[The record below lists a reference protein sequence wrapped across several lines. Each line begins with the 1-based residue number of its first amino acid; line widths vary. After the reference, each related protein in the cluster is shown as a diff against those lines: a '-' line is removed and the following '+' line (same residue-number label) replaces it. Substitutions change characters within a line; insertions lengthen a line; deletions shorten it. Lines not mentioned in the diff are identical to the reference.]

1 MISVAGGKL
10 TTWRRIGVD
19 VAARALA
26 SIGGPQ
32 PDHQPAPVIGAADPE
47 IVRAELVRRY
57 PALPGATA
65 AHLAGLY
72 GSLAYDVLEPAA
84 RDPELLEP
92 IVPGGPDILAQARY
106 AVEVEAAVTADDIL
120 RRRTTVA
127 LRGYEA
133 EGGERVAR
141 FLDHPASRTDS

>member
-19 VAARALA
+19 VASRALA
-26 SIGGPQ
+26 SIGGPRRN
-32 PDHQPAPVIGAADPE
+32 HHPAPVIGAADPE
-47 IVRAELVRRY
+47 LVRAELERRY
-57 PALPGATA
+57 PALPGGTA

-84 RDPELLEP
+84 HDAELLQP
-92 IVPGGPDILAQARY
+92 IVPGSPDILAQARY
-106 AVEVEAAVTADDIL
+106 AVENEAAVTAEDIL

-127 LRGYEA
+127 LRGHEA
-133 EGGERVAR
+133 EGSKRVAG
-141 FLDHPASRTDS
+141 FLAHSATRTDG